1 MWYGVNPNSWPE
13 LVNLRAMLALRRQTP
28 LKEWPL
34 IYLEEYDAL
43 LVVREW
49 PDGSI
54 TAYTM
59 SRADLERGRIAT
71 PPINPAGIA

>member
-1 MWYGVNPNSWPE
+1 MWSMDPE
-13 LVNLRAMLALRRQTP
+13 LHRQLARVREMVTRQHATP
-28 LKEWPL
+28 TREWPL
-34 IYLEEYDAL
+34 IVEESLEEL

-59 SRADLERGRIAT
+59 AVPGDAT
-71 PPINPAGIA
+71 K

>member
-1 MWYGVNPNSWPE
+1 MWHGWNPNELPE
-13 LVNLRAMLALRRQTP
+13 LVHLRAMIALQRQSPTR
-28 LKEWPL
+28 EWPL
-34 IYLEEYDAL
+34 HHEEEDDLL

-59 SRADLERGRIAT
+59 STHDGTSVDRDIL
-71 PPINPAGIA
+71 

>member
-1 MWYGVNPNSWPE
+1 MNPNSWPE
-13 LVNLRAMLALRRQTP
+13 FVNLRAMLALGRQTP
-28 LKEWPL
+28 VKEWPL

-59 SRADLERGRIAT
+59 SRSDLESRRASDH
-71 PPINPAGIA
+71 AD